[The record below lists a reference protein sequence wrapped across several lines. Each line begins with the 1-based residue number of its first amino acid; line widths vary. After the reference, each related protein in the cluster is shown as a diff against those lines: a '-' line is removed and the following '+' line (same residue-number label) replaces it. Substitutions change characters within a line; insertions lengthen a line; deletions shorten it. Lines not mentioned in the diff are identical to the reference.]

1 MADKGIG
8 TMSIRNGDIVK
19 VTIGKDRGKEG
30 KVIRVYPGNG
40 TVLVES
46 INLVKRHVKPNSRN
60 QKGGIIE
67 KEAPLN
73 ISNVTKIETTE

>member
-1 MADKGIG
+1 
-8 TMSIRNGDIVK
+8 MSIRNGDIVK

-30 KVIRVYPGNG
+30 KVIRVIPEKE
-40 TVLVES
+40 TVLVEG

-67 KEAPLN
+67 KEAPLS
-73 ISNVTKIETTE
+73 ISNVTKIEAAE

>member
-1 MADKGIG
+1 ME
-8 TMSIRNGDIVK
+8 TMSIRTGDIVK

-30 KVIRVYPGNG
+30 KVIKVFPVKES
-40 TVLVES
+40 VLVEG

-67 KEAPLN
+67 KEAPLH
-73 ISNVTKIETTE
+73 ISNVKRIQSAE

>member
-1 MADKGIG
+1 
-8 TMSIRNGDIVK
+8 MSIRTGDIVK

-30 KVIRVYPGNG
+30 KVIKVFPVKES
-40 TVLVES
+40 VLVEG

-67 KEAPLN
+67 KEAPLH
-73 ISNVTKIETTE
+73 ISNVKRIQSAE